1 MTTLF
6 ARHQV
11 ADYAAWRRIFDAAKP
26 QQEAAGVLAAAIYR
40 SVDDPNELTVSHDFD
55 SLEAARA
62 WAESPELHAAMQSAG
77 VLGAPTLWF
86 TNRA

>member
-1 MTTLF
+1 MATLF
-6 ARHQV
+6 VRHSV
-11 ADYAAWRRIFDAAKP
+11 ADYTAWRRVYDAAKP
-26 QQEAAGVLAAAIYR
+26 QQQAAGVLADAIYR

-62 WAESPELHAAMQSAG
+62 WATSPELHAAMQSAG
-77 VLGAPTLWF
+77 VIGAPTVWF

>member
-1 MTTLF
+1 MATLF
-6 ARHQV
+6 IRNQV
-11 ADYAAWRRIFDAAKP
+11 ADYAVWRRVYDEAKP

-40 SVDDPNELTVSHDFD
+40 TVDDPNELTVSHDFA

-62 WAESPELHAAMQSAG
+62 WAASPELHAAMQSAG
-77 VLGAPTLWF
+77 ILGAPTVWF

>member
-1 MTTLF
+1 MATLF
-6 ARHQV
+6 VRHQV
-11 ADYAAWRRIFDAAKP
+11 ADYDAWRRVFDAAKP

-62 WAESPELHAAMQSAG
+62 WADSPELHAAMQSAG
-77 VLGAPTLWF
+77 VLGAPTVWF
-86 TNRA
+86 TNQA